1 MEDEP
6 NSKLLDED
14 DEDYEA
20 RMRYALE
27 VAGLDEPPDDEGEQD
42 TLDSSAHNHSHIA
55 GWEYAG
61 YSPNHRL
68 IHLWVCKGHSETLIP
83 CPAARTQFCNR
94 HSVRDNCTCIVSDS
108 ES

>member
-27 VAGLDEPPDDEGEQD
+27 VAGLDEPPDDEGELEP
-42 TLDSSAHNHSHIA
+42 LDSSAHNHSYIA
-55 GWEYAG
+55 GWKYAG
-61 YSPNHRL
+61 YCPEHRL
-68 IHLWVCKGHSETLIP
+68 MHLWMCKGHNEALIP
-83 CPAARTQFCNR
+83 CPASRTQLCTR
-94 HSVRDNCTCIVSDS
+94 YSVRDNCTCRVSDNKS
-108 ES
+108 